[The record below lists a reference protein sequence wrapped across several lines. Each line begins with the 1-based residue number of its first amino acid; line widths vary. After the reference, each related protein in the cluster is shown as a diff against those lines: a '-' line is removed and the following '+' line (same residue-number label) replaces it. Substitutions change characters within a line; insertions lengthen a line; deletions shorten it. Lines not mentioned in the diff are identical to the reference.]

1 MNNQRLLYIDYV
13 KGIAILLLLLSH
25 TIPGYGMIKTWIF
38 AFHMLIFFIVC
49 GILIQLKYSNKGIFN
64 TTNYLK
70 KRYNNIF
77 KPYLFF
83 GLLLFL
89 FYNCINIY
97 YQGGMVYSHLI
108 NLLTLQGIDS
118 LWFLPVYFFSE
129 FIFLLLN
136 NKIKLDIRINGIIVL
151 IIFLFFQF
159 GREDIPPFLG
169 QMERM
174 LIGYVFIYVGYICA
188 RFKIIDNV
196 NMMWAIILLFCAS
209 LSACLNE
216 FSSMFTMNN
225 PFFFFINAI
234 GISIAIMAV
243 CHNCEKRGDALRIN
257 FLSFWGAN
265 SIMVLCT
272 NNILIETIRL
282 LDYKIT
288 GNMLLNMGL
297 LGGFLFFFLLIP
309 IMWFVVFF
317 MEKKMGFL
325 FGR

>member
-1 MNNQRLLYIDYV
+1 LYLKTGFKY
-13 KGIAILLLLLSH
+13 KTRILKFSIYTKLW
-25 TIPGYGMIKTWIF
+25 TVPIF
-38 AFHMLIFFIVC
+38 AFHMPIFFIVC
-49 GILIQLKYSNKGIFN
+49 GILIQLKYSNKDKFN

-89 FYNCINIY
+89 FYNCINILS
-97 YQGGMVYSHLI
+97 GGVMVYSHLI

-136 NKIKLDIRINGIIVL
+136 NKIKLDIRINGLIVL
-151 IIFLFFQF
+151 VIFLFFQLM
-159 GREDIPPFLG
+159 GEEEIPSFLG
-169 QMERM
+169 QVERM

-188 RFKIIDNV
+188 KFEIIDKV
-196 NMMWAIILLFCAS
+196 NIRWAIILLFCAS

-225 PFFFFINAI
+225 PFLFFINAI

-243 CHNCEKRGDALRIN
+243 CHNYEKQGNALRIN
-257 FLSFWGAN
+257 FLSFWGTN

-288 GNMLLNMGL
+288 GSILLNMGL
-297 LGGFLFFFLLIP
+297 LGGFLFFLLLIP
-309 IMWFVVFF
+309 IMWSVVFF